1 MNIKSIELKNFR
13 NYKNLD
19 ISFNS
24 NVNLF
29 LGKNGQGKT
38 NLLEALYLT
47 SIGRSFRTNRDQEMI
62 SFNENEAKVHVEYEK
77 EREEHTLDI
86 VIKKDSKKEVS
97 SDGIKYR
104 KISQLLD
111 NIYIVIFSPED
122 LKIVKDEPEKRRK
135 FIDKELCQIRP
146 SYYNNLANYK
156 RALTERNA
164 YLKEINVDHNMLD
177 IWDHELSKYGAL
189 VIKQR
194 EDFIKKLNEASSNI
208 HKKIT
213 NYSENLKVEYSPNI
227 ELMETAA
234 YQEVVCYKALKESFD
249 SDLRQRTTTKGP
261 HKDDLD
267 LFVDDINVRA
277 FGSQGQQRTVALSLK
292 LAEIDIIK
300 KESGE
305 DAILLLDDVMSELDI
320 TRQEFLIKALE
331 GCQLFITTTEMPETL
346 TEKFPNK
353 KEFHVEN
360 GIVK

>member
-13 NYKNLD
+13 NYKKLE
-19 ISFNS
+19 ISFDDK
-24 NVNLF
+24 VNLL

-38 NLLEALYLT
+38 NLLESLYLT

-62 SFNENEAKVHVEYEK
+62 YFDEKEAKVRVIYEK
-77 EREEHTLDI
+77 DREEHTLDI
-86 VIKKDSKKEVS
+86 AIKKDSKKEVAV
-97 SDGIKYR
+97 DGVKYR

-135 FIDKELCQIRP
+135 FIDKELCQIKP
-146 SYYNNLANYK
+146 SYYNNLTNYK
-156 RALTERNA
+156 KALTERNA
-164 YLKEINVDHNMLD
+164 YLKEINVDQKMLD
-177 IWDHELSKYGAL
+177 IWDQQLAKYGAL

-194 EDFIKKLNEASSNI
+194 EEFIKKLNEASKDI
-208 HKKIT
+208 HEKIT
-213 NYSENLKVEYSPNI
+213 NYSESLKVEYSPNI
-227 ELMETAA
+227 EIMETNA
-234 YQEVVCYKALKESFD
+234 YQEVVCYKSLKESFEN
-249 SDLRQRTTTKGP
+249 DLRQRTTTRGP

-267 LFVDDINVRA
+267 LFVNNINVRSY
-277 FGSQGQQRTVALSLK
+277 GSQGQQRTVALSLK

-300 KESGE
+300 KEAGE
-305 DAILLLDDVMSELDI
+305 DAILLLDDVMSELDLS
-320 TRQEFLIKALE
+320 RQEFLIKALE
-331 GCQLFITTTEMPETL
+331 GCQLFITTTEMPDSL